1 MCESVGCGLA
11 LMREGD
17 SRKSKARTRTRI
29 DELECTINVCVKERI
44 PSRASFFSCLDHA
57 LYGRLR
63 RTGRDKGRLMWG
75 IYMYRRC

>member
-17 SRKSKARTRTRI
+17 SRKSKERTRTRI

-44 PSRASFFSCLDHA
+44 PSRASFFFFRVWTM
-57 LYGRLR
+57 LY
-63 RTGRDKGRLMWG
+63 TGDYDVRAVTRGD
-75 IYMYRRC
+75 

>member
-29 DELECTINVCVKERI
+29 NELECTINVCVKERI
-44 PSRASFFSCLDHA
+44 PSRASFFFFVSGPCFIRA
-57 LYGRLR
+57 TTTYGS
-63 RTGRDKGRLMWG
+63 
-75 IYMYRRC
+75 